1 MNPIYMWF
9 LAYAIPCLLAGT
21 AIKLLPKSKDRVG
34 TPFIT
39 IAVATLFISI
49 FVSQYFIHTSGFVF
63 PWYPKALSIVA
74 YVLSVFIATR
84 LIGKMSMWYSPFAL
98 IQELAIASFTF
109 LLLCIHSLEL
119 FLSLNLLYIPR
130 IKYHH
135 VTPNFQHTKSYERI
149 FNFWHPAGQGGNIC
163 GLIFPTA
170 LCFKPYS
177 PFRTGPVR
185 FSFYISGSHT
195 GSSLFHK
202 TRNQRRSKGYF
213 FISYNRACF
222 GAL

>member
-1 MNPIYMWF
+1 MWF

-98 IQELAIASFTF
+98 IQELAIASITF
-109 LLLCIHSLEL
+109 LLLPSFPIYLIILLIVPIFVWGHSLRTNRWL
-119 FLSLNLLYIPR
+119 IRVVLLA
-130 IKYHH
+130 
-135 VTPNFQHTKSYERI
+135 VLG
-149 FNFWHPAGQGGNIC
+149 A
-163 GLIFPTA
+163 
-170 LCFKPYS
+170 
-177 PFRTGPVR
+177 
-185 FSFYISGSHT
+185 ISV
-195 GSSLFHK
+195 SLFSTLLDFYLLAALH
-202 TRNQRRSKGYF
+202 TLLGAILISK
-213 FISYNRACF
+213 FIIYPQD
-222 GAL
+222 